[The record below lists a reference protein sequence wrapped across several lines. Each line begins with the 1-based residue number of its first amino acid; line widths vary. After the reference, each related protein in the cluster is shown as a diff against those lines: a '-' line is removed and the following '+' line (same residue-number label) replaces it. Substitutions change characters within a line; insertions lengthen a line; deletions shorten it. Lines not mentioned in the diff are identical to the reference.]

1 MCLAVPC
8 KVISINGDYARIDHG
23 GNTMNVDISMVPDVS
38 VGQYV
43 VVHAGMAIEKYDEE
57 EAMETLRLL
66 KQYFNQE
73 ENPDP

>member
-1 MCLAVPC
+1 
-8 KVISINGDYARIDHG
+8 
-23 GNTMNVDISMVPDVS
+23 MNVDISMVPDVS